1 MFESLFKLRGP
12 LSNQQKWILTIIGIA
27 LLLGLWT
34 WLAYSKSTVQP
45 IYERANQELPAL
57 NLPEHVRDSMI
68 QADERADSIAIANAT
83 EFERVFPVVPPPQ
96 GVFASYPDL
105 LQKDDLVINSFK
117 SVWLNIK
124 GYIWALI
131 IALPIGFLIG
141 LLPLFKG
148 MFNRPVEAL
157 RYLPLTA
164 LTGVF
169 MAWFGTSDRMKIAF
183 LAFGILVYLLPVVV
197 QRINEVKDVYLKT
210 VFTIGANTWQTIRT
224 VYIPSVM
231 SRVWDDI
238 RVLTAISWTY
248 IIVAELV
255 NSTEGGVGAMIFKK
269 SRFGD
274 MEKVFAILLVI
285 IFIGLLQ
292 DRYFAYLDK
301 KLFPFKHN
309 AENKEKENLFQNLVG
324 FVATILSGIYI
335 LCAIIPVGKQIITQ
349 YIGDGYYVFFL
360 LAVVHLALEGW
371 ALYKQ
376 NRDKPIV
383 KVEVAAE

>member
-12 LSNQQKWILTIIGIA
+12 LSGRQKLILTILGIA

-34 WLAYSKSTVQP
+34 WLAYSKSVVQP
-45 IYERANQELPAL
+45 VFERANKELPAFD
-57 NLPEHVRDSMI
+57 LPAHVRDSMI
-68 QADERADSIAIANAT
+68 NADERADSISMANAT
-83 EFERVFPVVPPPQ
+83 ETERVFPIVPPPQ
-96 GVFASYPDL
+96 EVFYSLPDL
-105 LQKDDLVINSFK
+105 VQNDKLTVNTFK
-117 SVWLNIK
+117 SLWLNIK
-124 GYIWALI
+124 GYIWALV
-131 IALPIGFLIG
+131 IAIPLGFLIG
-141 LLPLFKG
+141 LLPIFRG

-169 MAWFGTSDRMKIAF
+169 MAWFGTSDRMKVAF

-210 VFTIGANTWQTIRT
+210 VFTIGANTWQTIRS

-255 NSTEGGVGAMIFKK
+255 NSSEGGVGALIFIK
-269 SRFGD
+269 SRFAQ
-274 MEKVFAILLVI
+274 MEKVFAILMVI
-285 IFIGLLQ
+285 IIIGLLQ

-309 AENKEKENLFQNLVG
+309 AENAKKENIVQNLIG
-324 FVATILSGIYI
+324 FVLLILSGIY
-335 LCAIIPVGKQIITQ
+335 LLSAVFPVGKQIIME
-349 YIGDGYYVFFL
+349 YIGDGYYVFLL
-360 LAVVHLALEGW
+360 LAVIHLAIEGW
-371 ALYKQ
+371 SWFKRRQ
-376 NRDKPIV
+376 NG
-383 KVEVAAE
+383 EVPVVAGS